1 MGKEG
6 KRLIIYF
13 VILIVSTIYLFVRY
27 FVLTNVSDFHKETL
41 VGLAVAGVTSS
52 VVGFYEIINSYGHY
66 FWKALNCSIFIPNKK
81 VYVSLSYLLRIKLH
95 GSEKYLLVR
104 GSKIDQYQP
113 VGGVYKLVGNK
124 CIIKEWE
131 AEPKSDKKNQKDL
144 RFFVKAKY
152 LPKIIKWFKSGE
164 DREVGIWREFFEELV
179 ETKIVSKKNF
189 STINAEQIKT
199 VDKLLIKENR
209 FKDETYHTLIY
220 NVYSVEL
227 NNKQTKELVKLMT
240 SNPITNDYAFV
251 TRDEIKKECFNN
263 SKTRIGQHTKY
274 II

>member
-1 MGKEG
+1 MEKGVK
-6 KRLIIYF
+6 KFIIYVLVF
-13 VILIVSTIYLFVRY
+13 IMSLSYLFIRY
-27 FVLTNVSDFHKETL
+27 IILKEVSDFHKELL
-41 VGLAVAGVTSS
+41 VPIAFAGITSPIL
-52 VVGFYEIINSYGHY
+52 GIYEIFTAYGKD
-66 FWKALNCSIFIPNKK
+66 FLTAIKCSVFIPNKK
-81 VYVSLSYLLRIKLH
+81 VYVSLSYLLRIKLD

-104 GSKIDQYQP
+104 GSKIDQFQP

-124 CIIKEWE
+124 SIIKEWE

-152 LPKIIKWFKSGE
+152 LPKIIKWFKSGK

-199 VDKLLIKENR
+199 VDKILIKENR
-209 FKDETYHTLIY
+209 FKDETYHALIY
-220 NVYSVEL
+220 NIYSVEL
-227 NNKQTKELVKLMT
+227 NNKQTKELEKLMA
-240 SNPITNDYAFV
+240 SNSITKDYAFV
-251 TRDEIKKECFNN
+251 TRDEIEKECFNN

>member
-1 MGKEG
+1 
-6 KRLIIYF
+6 
-13 VILIVSTIYLFVRY
+13 
-27 FVLTNVSDFHKETL
+27 
-41 VGLAVAGVTSS
+41 
-52 VVGFYEIINSYGHY
+52 
-66 FWKALNCSIFIPNKK
+66 
-81 VYVSLSYLLRIKLH
+81 
-95 GSEKYLLVR
+95 LVR

-131 AEPKSDKKNQKDL
+131 AEPKSDKKNKKDL

-152 LPKIIKWFKSGE
+152 LPKIIKWFKSGK

-199 VDKLLIKENR
+199 VNKLLIKENR

-220 NVYSVEL
+220 NIYSVEL
-227 NNKQTKELVKLMT
+227 NNKQTKELEKLMT